1 MTTRDEMNQSRE
13 EPQQQQNQGRGV
25 VRDLVNIYQNPSVQ

>member
-13 EPQQQQNQGRGV
+13 ELQQQQNQGRGV
-25 VRDLVNIYQNPSVQ
+25 VRDLVNIYQNP